1 MKGRP
6 VRGGDLRALLFPFI
20 EIAVASM
27 KGRPVRGGD
36 VIKAIIQTAHKRLD
50 EGPPGQGRRRRGWAG
65 R

>member
-27 KGRPVRGGD
+27 KGRPVMGGD
-36 VIKAIIQTAHKRLD
+36 KVSTLAALT
-50 EGPPGQGRRRRGWAG
+50 WC
-65 R
+65 